1 MPANFTSPW
10 QYQPSVET
18 GSSGLSSCWT
28 CCKRRSERQ
37 PPQAEPAGLGFT
49 RIHLQRVVGAF
60 VGAAQFYNT
69 KVTQARDLTS
79 KLTNDD
85 RDEDSDGVYG
95 FDTKAARAFAR
106 QARLT
111 AYTLLA
117 VAEGAVHTYAAITGD
132 DWKPYEVPFAPAA
145 TINRKSAAA
154 ELDALA

>member
-1 MPANFTSPW
+1 M
-10 QYQPSVET
+10 Q
-18 GSSGLSSCWT
+18 G
-28 CCKRRSERQ
+28 
-37 PPQAEPAGLGFT
+37 
-49 RIHLQRVVGAF
+49 
-60 VGAAQFYNT
+60 
-69 KVTQARDLTS
+69 RDLTS

-117 VAEGAVHTYAAITGD
+117 VAEGAVQHLCREHWRRLEAVRG
-132 DWKPYEVPFAPAA
+132 PVGPGRHHH
-145 TINRKSAAA
+145 RKSAAA

>member
-1 MPANFTSPW
+1 M
-10 QYQPSVET
+10 
-18 GSSGLSSCWT
+18 
-28 CCKRRSERQ
+28 
-37 PPQAEPAGLGFT
+37 
-49 RIHLQRVVGAF
+49 
-60 VGAAQFYNT
+60 
-69 KVTQARDLTS
+69 QARDLTS

-95 FDTKAARAFAR
+95 FDTKAARAFVR

-132 DWKPYEVPFAPAA
+132 DWKPYEVPLAPAT
-145 TINRKSAAA
+145 TINRKSAVA